1 MYSIKAGATSLVR
14 NDRKHPD
21 GVTMIPWKNRKPIVW
36 DATCPDTLAR
46 SYRHPATVKAGA
58 VADLPEERKTDKY
71 SSLGAGYSFT
81 PVAIET
87 FGAMGKR
94 SLTFVRE
101 VGHRVLQCTGEV
113 KARTY
118 LLQCLSVALQRGN
131 GISVMGSVGGRSGL
145 DLFCMYRCVSLF
157 VMCEGFV
164 DVEVVFRVPLQV
176 VCILFELFLTYFP
189 IFLSVDAVL

>member
-1 MYSIKAGATSLVR
+1 MDG
-14 NDRKHPD
+14 KHPD
-21 GVTMIPWKNRKPIVW
+21 GVTMIPWKNGKPIVW
-36 DATCPDTLAR
+36 DPTCPDTLAW
-46 SYRHPATVKAGA
+46 SYCHQATIRAGA
-58 VADLPEERKTDKY
+58 VADLAEERKTDKYRY

-87 FGAMGKR
+87 LGAMGKR
-94 SLTFVRE
+94 SLAFGRE
-101 VGHRVLQCTGEV
+101 LGHRVMQCSGKV

-118 LLQCLSVALQRGN
+118 LLQRLSVALQRVN
-131 GISVMGSVGGRSGL
+131 TVSVMGSVGGRSGL

-157 VMCEGFV
+157 VLCEGFV